1 MVGGDRKMKTLGAV
15 AIAVAVLAAVAGC
28 ASSSVDAASSV
39 ASDVT
44 LAQSKSYAQL
54 LRNEASSRL
63 PPIVLKEVA
72 QSSDVSVACDETSED
87 PDGLVRSWTS
97 SMSILVT
104 NSTASR
110 IQKVADDLVAS
121 FVEQG
126 WAADS
131 EGSSTETLTVTEL
144 TSKASLASIEVATAS
159 KADGQAP
166 AITIT
171 ATGVCALTGGP
182 DSDEVTKLEAQ
193 EPANAG

>member
-1 MVGGDRKMKTLGAV
+1 MVGGDRRIRTLGAV
-15 AIAVAVLAAVAGC
+15 AIAAAVLGVVAGC
-28 ASSSVDAASSV
+28 AGAGAGAEPGV

-72 QSSDVSVACDETSED
+72 GSSDSSVACDAAS
-87 PDGLVRSWTS
+87 DGLVRSWTS
-97 SMSILVT
+97 STDILVT
-104 NSTASR
+104 NSTAAR
-110 IQKVADDLVAS
+110 VQKVADDLIAS
-121 FVEQG
+121 FVDQG
-126 WAADS
+126 WSADVD
-131 EGSSTETLTVTEL
+131 ESSAEALTVTEL
-144 TSKASLASIEVATAS
+144 TSKASLASIEIATAS
-159 KADGQAP
+159 KAAGQAP

>member
-1 MVGGDRKMKTLGAV
+1 MVGGDRRIRTLGAV
-15 AIAVAVLAAVAGC
+15 AIAAAVLGVVAGC
-28 ASSSVDAASSV
+28 AGAGAGAEPGV

-72 QSSDVSVACDETSED
+72 GSSDSSVACEEASDD

-97 SMSILVT
+97 STDILVT
-104 NSTASR
+104 NSTAAR
-110 IQKVADDLVAS
+110 VQKVADDLIAS
-121 FVEQG
+121 FVDQG
-126 WAADS
+126 WSADS
-131 EGSSTETLTVTEL
+131 GTGSTEELTVTEL
-144 TSKASLASIEVATAS
+144 TSKASLASIEIATAS

-166 AITIT
+166 GITIT

-193 EPANAG
+193 DPANAG